1 MEQAAVHLMASTL
14 QTTLLLSVPLV
25 GAVAIT
31 GIVVGA
37 LQTVVQV
44 QDQNVAFLPK
54 LLVVAVLVAIA
65 GVPALVILVHL
76 FLSVGA
82 AIPRLL
88 GH

>member
-1 MEQAAVHLMASTL
+1 MARTL

-25 GAVAIT
+25 GAVAVT
-31 GIVVGA
+31 GMIVGA
-37 LQTVVQV
+37 LQTIVQV

-54 LLVVAVLVAIA
+54 LLVVALLVAIG

-76 FLSVGA
+76 FDAVGA